1 MGIELTLS
9 SNAAGHAWLITL
21 LEEKAAAAAAG
32 TYFRQNASTAF
43 IRLRRSV
50 VT

>member
-9 SNAAGHAWLITL
+9 SSAAGHAWLITL
-21 LEEKAAAAAAG
+21 SEEKAIAAAG
-32 TYFRQNASTAF
+32 AYFRQKASTAF
-43 IRLRRSV
+43 IRRRFSV

>member
-21 LEEKAAAAAAG
+21 LEEKAAAAAG